1 MFAIQHL
8 LNILYLQL
16 YQKKSNHNE
25 DVIRNS
31 VSKKV
36 DIVQLTSAAIT
47 QSADIYYIDW
57 KRPEEEMTLFIN
69 KENKLVI
76 RRNNIEVRYI

>member
-1 MFAIQHL
+1 M
-8 LNILYLQL
+8 YLHN
-16 YQKKSNHNE
+16 YVSNLSHSI
-25 DVIRNS
+25 VFQSFGIRNS